1 MTLPPYIYIDHNAT
15 TPIRESAKAA
25 YLTALN
31 HYGNAS
37 SLHQLGQSA
46 NGLLS
51 SARLT
56 FAKYLH
62 TSPEHIIFNS
72 SGSEGN
78 NHVLY
83 SLLIQ
88 SLRTSI
94 KPHVITSR
102 IEHAS
107 IKNTLSALS
116 QLGVEITEVPVS
128 ASGHVS
134 LSDIEAAIQPNTRLI
149 SIILANN
156 ETGTI
161 QPISEICQ
169 LAKSYGIPIH
179 TDAVQALGKIPC
191 NIDLYPVDFMTFSSH
206 KIYAPKGTGAL
217 YVKSPQDL
225 HALIH
230 GGGHERELRAGT
242 ENIPGIV
249 AFEDAILNL
258 PGQTEWAR
266 QRSLLDFIVSE
277 LTQTISS
284 LQIHSD
290 HTHGLPNTLSLGIDG
305 LDGHALAINLDLAR
319 VGVSTGS
326 ACATG
331 SIDPSH
337 VLEAMGVSESLN
349 SGSIRISI
357 GETTTLPEC
366 EHVVKSV
373 IECVKM
379 MQ

>member
-1 MTLPPYIYIDHNAT
+1 LA
-15 TPIRESAKAA
+15 
-25 YLTALN
+25 
-31 HYGNAS
+31 
-37 SLHQLGQSA
+37 Q
-46 NGLLS
+46 
-51 SARLT
+51 
-56 FAKYLH
+56 YLH
-62 TSPEHIIFNS
+62 TSPEKIIFNS

-83 SLLIQ
+83 SLLIHALQ
-88 SLRTSI
+88 TSI

-116 QLGVEITEVPVS
+116 RFGLDVTEVPVS
-128 ASGHVS
+128 TSGHVR
-134 LSDIEAAIQPNTRLI
+134 LTDIEAAIQPNTGLI

-156 ETGTI
+156 EMGAI
-161 QPISEICQ
+161 QPISDICQ
-169 LAKSYGIPIH
+169 LAKSNGILIH

-217 YVKSPQDL
+217 YVKSPKDF
-225 HALIH
+225 HAFIH
-230 GGGHERELRAGT
+230 GGSHERELRAGT
-242 ENIPGIV
+242 ENIPGIA
-249 AFEDAILNL
+249 AFESAILNL
-258 PGQTEWAR
+258 PDQTEWAR

-277 LTQTISS
+277 LTQSFSS
-284 LQIHSD
+284 LQVHSD
-290 HTHGLPNTLSLGIDG
+290 HTNGLPNTLSLGIDG
-305 LDGHALAINLDLAR
+305 IDGHALAINLDLAQ

-331 SIDPSH
+331 SIEPSH
-337 VLEAMGVSESLN
+337 VLEAMGISKPLN

-357 GETTTLPEC
+357 GESTTLSEC
-366 EHVVKSV
+366 EHVVKSF
-373 IECVKM
+373 IECVRM